1 MKVAR
6 LPAFLAAL
14 LCASSI
20 AMSAVSDSDL
30 KVAARALSFM
40 ENAPVGTVR
49 VGIVFDPGNPQSA
62 ADAAELQRLMAAG
75 LRVGNLTLQPVLVR
89 ADDIG
94 NVQVALFFLTG
105 GAGAAGRLGEAM
117 RARRLPCITTDL
129 ARVSDG
135 ACAIG
140 VRSSPRVEIFVN
152 KAAAEASGVK
162 FSTAF
167 RMLITEL

>member
-1 MKVAR
+1 MKIAR
-6 LPAFLAAL
+6 LAVLLTAM
-14 LCASSI
+14 LCASRI
-20 AMSAVSDSDL
+20 AMSAVSDGDL

-40 ENAPVGTVR
+40 VNAPVGTVR
-49 VGIVFDPGNPQSA
+49 VGIVYSPSNPQSA

-75 LRVGNLTLQPVLVR
+75 LRVGNLTLQPVMVR
-89 ADDIG
+89 VDDIAG
-94 NVQVALFFLTG
+94 VQVALFFLTE
-105 GAGAAGRLGEAM
+105 GAGTAGHIGEAI

-129 ARVSDG
+129 SRVREG

-140 VRSSPRVEIFVN
+140 VRSSPRVEILVN
-152 KAAAEASGVK
+152 QAAAEASGVR

>member
-1 MKVAR
+1 MKIAR
-6 LPAFLAAL
+6 FSVFLAAL
-14 LCASSI
+14 LCASPI

-40 ENAPVGTVR
+40 ENAPVGTIR
-49 VGIVFDPGNPQSA
+49 VGIVFNPSSPQSA

-89 ADDIG
+89 VDDIG
-94 NVQVALFFLTG
+94 NAQVALFFLTD
-105 GAGAAGRLGEAM
+105 GAGAAGQLGEAI

-129 ARVSDG
+129 ARVREG

-140 VRSSPRVEIFVN
+140 VRSSPRVEILVN
-152 KAAAEASGVK
+152 RAAAEASGVT